1 MLAIA
6 WREAPA
12 DIRIAESLARLVAAR
27 ASAEIERR
35 HLESTVRKLA
45 ALPAADPHP
54 VLEFSGDGVLRFHND
69 AAIRLARSLGKDD
82 PIYIL
87 PRDTTDLV
95 KTCLATGRNGL
106 IFDSI
111 GGDRTIVWSFVPIV
125 RSASVFARAFELS
138 LFLNLHEEMK
148 DRGGRARSPGPSAVG
163 STLDGEMAV
172 AVAPAVRLLAH
183 DRALGVRHVAGADEA
198 GRCCLA
204 GPLVA
209 AAVCFDTERD
219 IDDAL
224 EGLDDSKR
232 INAECREQ
240 VASAIVG
247 CACSIA
253 VMVVPAA
260 EIDRFGLHRSN
271 LRALADALAALG
283 DLPGERLSDGF
294 ALGEAAPPHR
304 AIPGGDRT
312 SAVYWPHGAY

>member
-1 MLAIA
+1 MPVMRRKTKAGCDGLREALADVAQILGTENGADLYAFLVTRLARRLDAEHVLLFDITERQDELRVLAASGPGAIAPGTRLSQADLKNLFAVRGYLGIPLAEAAGRPLGMLAIA

-87 PRDTTDLV
+87 PRDSTYLV

-148 DRGGRARSPGPSAVG
+148 DRGGRARSPGPS
-163 STLDGEMAV
+163 GELKT
-172 AVAPAVRLLAH
+172 P
-183 DRALGVRHVAGADEA
+183 
-198 GRCCLA
+198 GRPVKSPIES
-204 GPLVA
+204 GRV
-209 AAVCFDTERD
+209 
-219 IDDAL
+219 
-224 EGLDDSKR
+224 
-232 INAECREQ
+232 
-240 VASAIVG
+240 
-247 CACSIA
+247 
-253 VMVVPAA
+253 
-260 EIDRFGLHRSN
+260 H
-271 LRALADALAALG
+271 
-283 DLPGERLSDGF
+283 
-294 ALGEAAPPHR
+294 
-304 AIPGGDRT
+304 
-312 SAVYWPHGAY
+312 

>member
-1 MLAIA
+1 MRCKTKAGCDGLREALAEVAQILGTESGTDLYASLVTRLARRLDAEHVLLFDITERQDELRVLAASGPGAIAPGTRLSQADLKNLFAVRGYLGIPLAEAAGRPLGMLAIA

-12 DIRIAESLARLVAAR
+12 DIRIAESLACLVAAR

-111 GGDRTIVWSFVPIV
+111 GDRTIVWSFVPIV

-148 DRGGRARSPGPSAVG
+148 DRGGRARSPGPS
-163 STLDGEMAV
+163 GELKT
-172 AVAPAVRLLAH
+172 P
-183 DRALGVRHVAGADEA
+183 
-198 GRCCLA
+198 GR
-204 GPLVA
+204 PV
-209 AAVCFDTERD
+209 
-219 IDDAL
+219 
-224 EGLDDSKR
+224 K
-232 INAECREQ
+232 
-240 VASAIVG
+240 
-247 CACSIA
+247 
-253 VMVVPAA
+253 
-260 EIDRFGLHRSN
+260 
-271 LRALADALAALG
+271 
-283 DLPGERLSDGF
+283 
-294 ALGEAAPPHR
+294 
-304 AIPGGDRT
+304 
-312 SAVYWPHGAY
+312 WPIESGRVH